1 MQRRVGRA
9 NSVLQMQVHTCMRT
23 HTKNTHTFSKLWT
36 RDHSIQLYMPRHP
49 WQTIPLL
56 PAPTQEQHSKTTSHC
71 QQAATLLP
79 QMHLAIR
86 HRKAITMQDTAN
98 IKALWRSKH
107 SKKKKNKR
115 TKNCEQQQNC
125 LSTSVYEFFKQKV
138 WKVCPYPPLLFLL
151 LKTPAHWLSVVR
163 CWYIQLL
170 HCNTISQPFD
180 IIFYGSHWEQNFT
193 DTPCSWLYCLQN
205 NWPPLSLWQQAKKN
219 KKYMYIYIYMF

>member
-1 MQRRVGRA
+1 MHAHTHQKHTHF
-9 NSVLQMQVHTCMRT
+9 LQAVDKRPLYPTLYASTSLTNNPLAPCPHPRT
-23 HTKNTHTFSKLWT
+23 AQQDHQSLSTGSNTSPTDAFS
-36 RDHSIQLYMPRHP
+36 HQ
-49 WQTIPLL
+49 
-56 PAPTQEQHSKTTSHC
+56 TQESHYYARHSQHKSS
-71 QQAATLLP
+71 
-79 QMHLAIR
+79 ME
-86 HRKAITMQDTAN
+86 
-98 IKALWRSKH
+98 IKAQQ
-107 SKKKKNKR
+107 KKKNKR